1 MRKCIRTGCNALQY
15 TNFKSRRTLSRLV
28 AMELRRLS
36 RFMEQPVN
44 KDIVSCDKSYKLL
57 HKCQK
62 FAKSIRLA
70 INVCFANLDMAN
82 IIVWW

>member
-1 MRKCIRTGCNALQY
+1 MYTYNALEC
-15 TNFKSRRTLSRLV
+15 TNFKSRRLLNRLV
-28 AMELRRLS
+28 AMELRSLS
-36 RFMEQPVN
+36 HFMEQPVN

-70 INVCFANLDMAN
+70 INVCLVSLNMAN
-82 IIVWW
+82 NILWWQV

>member
-1 MRKCIRTGCNALQY
+1 MYTYNALEC
-15 TNFKSRRTLSRLV
+15 TNFKSRRLLNRLV
-28 AMELRRLS
+28 AMELRSLS
-36 RFMEQPVN
+36 HFMEQPVN

-70 INVCFANLDMAN
+70 KNVCFANLDIAN
-82 IIVWW
+82 MILWW

>member
-1 MRKCIRTGCNALQY
+1 MRKCIRTALEC
-15 TNFKSRRTLSRLV
+15 TSFKARRLLNRLV
-28 AMELRRLS
+28 AMELRSLS
-36 RFMEQPVN
+36 HFMEQPVN

-70 INVCFANLDMAN
+70 KNVCFANLDIAN
-82 IIVWW
+82 MILWW